1 MRRTILT
8 LVGVLAIIAG
18 LLFMLQGFG
27 VIRYPASSMMID
39 NSIWITRGAVIAA
52 LGALVVAGMRV
63 VPVRRR
69 RR

>member
-1 MRRTILT
+1 MRRTLLT
-8 LVGVLAIIAG
+8 LVGILALIAG
-18 LLFMLQGFG
+18 LVFMLQGFG

-39 NSIWITRGAVIAA
+39 NSVWITRGAVIAA
-52 LGALVVAGMRV
+52 LGALVIAGMRV